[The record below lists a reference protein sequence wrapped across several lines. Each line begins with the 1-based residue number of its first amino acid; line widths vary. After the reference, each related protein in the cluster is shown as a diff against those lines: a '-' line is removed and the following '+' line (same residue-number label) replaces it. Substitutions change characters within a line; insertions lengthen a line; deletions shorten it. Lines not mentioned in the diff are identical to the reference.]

1 MCSWKHP
8 KHDNQMARSCGRFVS
23 PAEIRTVPKGSLMSD
38 IELETIQSQ
47 VVRFQSGAFLFCSLF
62 KLNSLLFKVKLY
74 EKVHYCIHTVI
85 VFKVKL
91 YVLAMPFPH
100 LQPGAPRR
108 NYFQEFDQWRRK
120 KKKEDAPIMVLPV
133 FGFRSHSHGSL
144 C

>member
-1 MCSWKHP
+1 
-8 KHDNQMARSCGRFVS
+8 
-23 PAEIRTVPKGSLMSD
+23 MSD

-74 EKVHYCIHTVI
+74 EKVHYGIHTVI

-91 YVLAMPFPH
+91 YVLCGYAVPT
-100 LQPGAPRR
+100 PGAPRR
-108 NYFQEFDQWRRK
+108 NYFDQWRRK
-120 KKKEDAPIMVLPV
+120 KKKENAPIMVLPV